1 MMRLTGVLSEHH
13 LPSVTHFI
21 PTATSGKR
29 VESSNLQT
37 EKLWQEEGLLG
48 PQLSPT
54 DLYKESH
61 GWEEAF
67 SLVGEAWERCTRHC
81 KQTPTPLSM

>member
-1 MMRLTGVLSEHH
+1 MSLGPSRALKCCKGKMIESCREHTTVMRLTGVLSEPH

-61 GWEEAF
+61 G
-67 SLVGEAWERCTRHC
+67 
-81 KQTPTPLSM
+81 